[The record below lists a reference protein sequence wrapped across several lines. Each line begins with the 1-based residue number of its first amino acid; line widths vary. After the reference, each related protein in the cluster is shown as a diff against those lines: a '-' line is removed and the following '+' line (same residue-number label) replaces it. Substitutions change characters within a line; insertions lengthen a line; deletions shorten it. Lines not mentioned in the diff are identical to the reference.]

1 MPSIAVIA
9 IVGGVIAAL
18 AVIGGIVSRYK
29 VSDPDEAL
37 IISGSRS
44 KEADGTVVPSRVVL
58 GGGGVFVWPFVQKHT
73 RMSLETR
80 QIAWTVRESPSSQNI
95 LVNLEGVAN
104 VKVGGDERAV
114 RDAAERFNINPR
126 NIEQFV
132 TQNIEGDMRAIVGT
146 MTVEEI
152 NSDRETLKDRVL
164 RVTGEACAEW
174 GLVLEGLNIQ
184 SVTTPSGYINDL
196 GRVEAAKVR
205 RDAEIAEAITQREA
219 EEAKAKAQQAIAD
232 ANRELT
238 LRIAEIKQ
246 DTDTAEAKAAAAGPI
261 ASAEQQVLVFEQ
273 ERIAEQKRA
282 EVTEMRLESE
292 IRKPADANAYAAQIE
307 AEGRAKARV
316 AEAEASAKAERLAGE
331 SEAAANQARGNADA
345 AVAQRRG
352 EADAA
357 VTKARG
363 LAEAEAE
370 AAKGEAD
377 GAAIKARGEAEA
389 GVVKA
394 RGLAE
399 AAGVDAKKKAF
410 ENYPQA
416 GLIDLTLE
424 GLPDVVREAAKPIGD
439 IDSLTVVSTDGANK
453 VTQMSTDAL
462 SQGIATIKALT
473 GVDLADVLQKVAGQS
488 AVVDAPTS
496 AASSGLGAAAA
507 AEAKLAASKE

>member
-1 MPSIAVIA
+1 MPSITLIA
-9 IVGGVIAAL
+9 IVGGVVAAL
-18 AVIGGIVSRYK
+18 AVVGAIVSRYK

-37 IISGSRS
+37 IISGSKS
-44 KEADGTVVPSRVVL
+44 KEADGGSVPSRVVL
-58 GGGGVFVWPFVQKHT
+58 GGGGVFVWPFVQKST
-73 RMSLETR
+73 SMSLETR

-114 RDAAERFNINPR
+114 RDAAERFNVNPK
-126 NIEQFV
+126 NIEDFV

-196 GRVEAAKVR
+196 GRIEAAAVR
-205 RDAEIAEAITQREA
+205 RNAEIAEANTQRES

-238 LRIAEIKQ
+238 LRVAEIKQ
-246 DTDTAEAKAAAAGPI
+246 DTDTAEAKANSAGPI
-261 ASAEQQVLVFEQ
+261 AAAEQQVLVFEQ

-282 EVTEMRLESE
+282 EVTEMRLASE
-292 IRKPADANAYAAQIE
+292 VSKPADARAYATRVE
-307 AEGRAKARV
+307 ADAMAAARV
-316 AEAEASAKAERLAGE
+316 AKAEADAKAERLEGE

-370 AAKGEAD
+370 AAKGDAD
-377 GAAIKARGEAEA
+377 GSAIKARGEAEA
-389 GVVKA
+389 GVIKA

-399 AAGVDAKKKAF
+399 AAGVDAKKQAY

-424 GLPDVVREAAKPIGD
+424 GLPSVVRESAKPIGD
-439 IDSLTVVSTDGANK
+439 IDSLTVVSTDGASK

-473 GVDLADVLQKVAGQS
+473 GVDLADVLQKVAAG
-488 AVVDAPTS
+488 AGTS
-496 AASSGLGAAAA
+496 EDEVPMGDFGAARAA
-507 AEAKLAASKE
+507 LAKAEGDKK